1 VIPLK
6 DNIPTDRFPF
16 VTFALIVANV
26 IVYILAVRHGG
37 SLISGPT
44 PQQEIKYGAI
54 PFALTHPGDQCGLV
68 QNGQAI
74 GCVKGALPGAIA
86 PWKTVFTAMFM
97 HASIIHIG
105 GNMIFLW
112 IFGNNV
118 EDSMGPA
125 KFLCFYILGGIAA
138 LALQVAISP
147 NSLTPTLGAS
157 GAIAAVL
164 GGYIVLYPKAR
175 VLTLVLIIFFFTVI
189 ELPAMVMLGIWFAEQ
204 AVFAAAGL
212 TTATGSSGGVAYFA
226 HVTDRLRLLVLTIAL
241 LFDAA
246 LGALTVRDIH
256 THGITPVAVLA
267 IMIVVLFTIGIIGAL
282 LHSPRR

>member
-6 DNIPTDRFPF
+6 DNIPTGRFPF
-16 VTFALIVANV
+16 VTFALIVVNV
-26 IVYILAVRHGG
+26 IAYILAVRHGG

-44 PQQEIKYGAI
+44 PAQEIKYGAI
-54 PFALTHPGDQCGLV
+54 PYALTHPGDQCGVV
-68 QNGQAI
+68 QTAAGQAI
-74 GCVKGALPGAIA
+74 GCVKGTLPGALP
-86 PWKTVFTAMFM
+86 PWETVFTAMFM

-112 IFGNNV
+112 IFGNNI
-118 EDSMGPA
+118 ENAMGPV
-125 KFLCFYILGGIAA
+125 KYLFFYILGGIAA

-164 GGYIVLYPKAR
+164 GGYIILYPKAR
-175 VLTLVLIIFFFTVI
+175 VLTLVIIIFFFTVI
-189 ELPAMVMLGIWFAEQ
+189 ELPAVVMLGIWFAEQ

-226 HVTDRLRLLVLTIAL
+226 HVGGFVFGLVTIKLLATRRRQI
-241 LFDAA
+241 
-246 LGALTVRDIH
+246 R
-256 THGITPVAVLA
+256 PP
-267 IMIVVLFTIGIIGAL
+267 
-282 LHSPRR
+282 SPAY